1 MYIKYEYIVKANAS
15 SEASYARKYA
25 HNVTYARI
33 HTHTR
38 TQKHEHSVCIKKMQN
53 DKYI

>member
-15 SEASYARKYA
+15 SEASYARKYV

-33 HTHTR
+33 HTHTHR
-38 TQKHEHSVCIKKMQN
+38 RAQRLQKESTE
-53 DKYI
+53 